1 MDLSEQLMSD
11 AEVLKLCDVI
21 RQTAYDIHIYLKNGF
36 LEKVYENALAHR
48 LSKKGMKVLPQH
60 SLQVFDE
67 DGTQIG
73 LYTADLLVEN
83 HIIIELKACRNLT
96 DEHTAQLFGYM
107 KAAQIRH
114 GMLINFGAAEIQIRK
129 DVN

>member
-1 MDLSEQLMSD
+1 MDLLGQLLSD
-11 AEVLKLCDVI
+11 DEVLKLCDVI
-21 RQTAYDIHIYLKNGF
+21 RQTAYDVHVYLKNGY

-48 LSKKGMKVLPQH
+48 LSKQRIKVLQQH

-73 LYTADLLVEN
+73 LYTADLFVEDQ
-83 HIIIELKACRNLT
+83 IILELKACKNLT

-107 KAAQIRH
+107 KAAGIRH
-114 GMLINFGAAEIQIRK
+114 GMLINFGASKIQIRK
-129 DVN
+129 YVN

>member
-1 MDLSEQLMSD
+1 MDLSGQLLSD
-11 AEVLKLCDVI
+11 DGVLKLCDVI
-21 RQTAYDIHIYLKNGF
+21 RQTAYDIHVYLKNGY

-48 LSKKGMKVLPQH
+48 LSKLGMKVLQQH

-73 LYTADLLVEN
+73 LYSADLFVEDR
-83 HIIIELKACRNLT
+83 IIIELKACKDLA

-107 KAAQIRH
+107 KAARIRH
-114 GMLINFGAAEIQIRK
+114 GMLINFGAPKVQIRK
-129 DVN
+129 YVS